1 MKPPPQIMK
10 LVFAQL
16 GARAAAAAGSRAKGS
31 RGEPPSV
38 TVHARAAPAAGRYV
52 CIARPDFLELVVAS
66 AAKFDYRLTPA
77 SDDLRVACRR
87 AAAAERRHPARRPAR
102 RRSPPPPP
110 PRVAEGVCVGAHSAA
125 VRARLCPDAPDHT
138 SPPTLSLSPP
148 PPHTNARGPA
158 ACRRSGAAWWC

>member
-1 MKPPPQIMK
+1 MK

-87 AAAAERRHPARRPAR
+87 AARSRRAPATALRTPAPPLAAAR
-102 RRSPPPPP
+102 RR
-110 PRVAEGVCVGAHSAA
+110 RM
-125 VRARLCPDAPDHT
+125 RA
-138 SPPTLSLSPP
+138 
-148 PPHTNARGPA
+148 ARGVKDPLG
-158 ACRRSGAAWWC
+158 CC